1 MRPEKIKMIL
11 DTCIDIFSDTG
22 LINFAKLVKEIR
34 DSDGSPLSIE
44 ALKEEEKKWI
54 NFETQKKRRMIAF
67 GDGSDYSVMRY
78 HIVNIRKYWDNLA
91 RPCIKLNEMPEE
103 VNLKD
108 NPCKNVVLIYE
119 DDRIRDRDYSRLR
132 IILG

>member
-11 DTCIDIFSDTG
+11 DACIDIFSDTG
-22 LINFAKLVKEIR
+22 LIIFAKLVKEIK

-44 ALKEEEKKWI
+44 ALKEEEKRWI
-54 NFETQKKRRMIAF
+54 NFETQKKRRMVDF
-67 GDGSDYSVMRY
+67 GDDSGYSVMRF
-78 HIVNIRKYWDNLA
+78 HIVNIKKYWDLEG
-91 RPCIKLNEMPEE
+91 RPCIKLNDMPEE

-119 DDRIRDRDYSRLR
+119 DDRVRDRDYSRLR